1 MSDTMKIRIL
11 TPDKEFYNGEIVD
24 LISENQFGKFGILPN
39 HVAMITALS
48 PSITTFKTADGKK
61 LEAFISRGVL
71 KVSNN
76 EVEILCNACE
86 WPEDI
91 DVSRA
96 KEAEARALAILKKET
111 MGDYKR
117 AEFAMARAL
126 LRIKIK
132 KN

>member
-1 MSDTMKIRIL
+1 MSDIMKIRIL

-48 PSITTFKTADGKK
+48 PSITTFKTVDGKK

-86 WPEDI
+86 WPDDI
-91 DVSRA
+91 DVKRA
-96 KEAEARALAILKKET
+96 EEAEARALVILKKET

-132 KN
+132 KM

>member
-1 MSDTMKIRIL
+1 MSDIMKIRIL

-24 LISENQFGKFGILPN
+24 LISENQFGRFGILPN

-48 PSITTFKTADGKK
+48 PSITTFKTVDGEK

-86 WPEDI
+86 WPKYI
-91 DVSRA
+91 DVKRA
-96 KEAEARALAILKKET
+96 EEAEARALAILQKKSS
-111 MGDYKR
+111 GDTRR

-126 LRIKIK
+126 LRIKLK
-132 KN
+132 KM

>member
-1 MSDTMKIRIL
+1 MSDIMKIRIL

-48 PSITTFKTADGKK
+48 PSITTFKTVDGKK

-91 DVSRA
+91 DVKRA
-96 KEAEARALAILKKET
+96 EEAEARALKILEKKNS
-111 MGDYKR
+111 GDIKR

-132 KN
+132 KM

>member
-1 MSDTMKIRIL
+1 MSDIMKIRIL

-24 LISENQFGKFGILPN
+24 LISENQFGRFGILPN

-48 PSITTFKTADGKK
+48 PSITTFKTVDGEK

-86 WPEDI
+86 WPKDI
-91 DVSRA
+91 DIKRA
-96 KEAEARALAILKKET
+96 EEAEARALAILQKKSS
-111 MGDYKR
+111 GDTRR

-126 LRIKIK
+126 LRIKLK
-132 KN
+132 KM